1 METKFTKLSSKGQII
16 IPQEI
21 RERLNLVEGTPFMVV
36 ENNNAIIIKK
46 VNIPKIKN
54 WAEVSLPFR
63 EAAKKAGFTREDLN
77 RIIEEKRRTQK

>member
-46 VNIPKIKN
+46 VDIPKIKS
-54 WAEVSLPFR
+54 WTEVAGPFR

>member
-1 METKFTKLSSKGQII
+1 
-16 IPQEI
+16 
-21 RERLNLVEGTPFMVV
+21 MVV

-46 VNIPKIKN
+46 VDMPKIKS